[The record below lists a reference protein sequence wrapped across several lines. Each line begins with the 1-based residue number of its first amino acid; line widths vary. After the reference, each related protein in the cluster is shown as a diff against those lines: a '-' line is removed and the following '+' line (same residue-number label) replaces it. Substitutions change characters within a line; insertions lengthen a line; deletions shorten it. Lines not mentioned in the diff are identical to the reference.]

1 MKVLLDKLILHKV
14 LDLAANAIHTKHSVS
29 EVFNFLNE
37 VKNSAV
43 DHDDCANAKEAK
55 NAEV

>member
-43 DHDDCANAKEAK
+43 DHDDCGKEAE
-55 NAEV
+55 NAEI